1 MIFFIFGIS
10 IILNFYEHTATR
22 FLTLFPAI
30 DRVLSL
36 WPVLKL
42 YFLEKGENDC
52 SKIIWSFFGKNDV
65 DNLSEIYVYFIHNLM
80 SFLSTNLKHLES
92 EYVLVSDIFD
102 VFDKLRMEVKIAL
115 RKMHFLLMV

>member
-1 MIFFIFGIS
+1 MKVFSEFSSSAKNVSTLHLLFFIFGIS

-92 EYVLVSDIFD
+92 ECPCFG
-102 VFDKLRMEVKIAL
+102 
-115 RKMHFLLMV
+115 HF